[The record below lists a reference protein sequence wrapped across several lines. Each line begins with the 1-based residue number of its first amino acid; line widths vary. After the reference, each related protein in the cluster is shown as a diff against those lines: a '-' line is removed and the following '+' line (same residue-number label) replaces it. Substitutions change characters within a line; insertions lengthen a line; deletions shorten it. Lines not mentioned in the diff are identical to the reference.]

1 MTSPGVGPAPLTVV
15 SGDST
20 AVSMAIRF
28 SGDVACFR
36 IVRFGLE
43 DGSMRVNEP
52 SSGAMSPE
60 L

>member
-1 MTSPGVGPAPLTVV
+1 VGPAALVVV

-28 SGDVACFR
+28 SGEVACFR
-36 IVRFGLE
+36 IVRFGLA

-52 SSGAMSPE
+52 SYAAMSLE
-60 L
+60 W

>member
-1 MTSPGVGPAPLTVV
+1 MVV

-36 IVRFGLE
+36 IVRFGLV
-43 DGSMRVNEP
+43 DGSI
-52 SSGAMSPE
+52 GG
-60 L
+60 

>member
-1 MTSPGVGPAPLTVV
+1 MTSPELGPAALLVV

-36 IVRFGLE
+36 IVRFGGK
-43 DGSMRVNEP
+43 DGSK
-52 SSGAMSPE
+52 
-60 L
+60 